1 MIHHFFTF
9 ILLVWLSIMSDF
21 AARIFLINSVLI
33 WFLDYQ
39 PYQYGSMLT
48 LNRYGSLADLKK
60 AYDAKKKREKASFG
74 SRLAASCQHLATGT
88 TQKLF
93 NKLTISSK
101 WSFDQMLKCRRS
113 KFKVTLEFSNKIS
126 KKNNVRLYFGF
137 HYDLSDINDSIGIFL
152 RLNQII
158 SADQVGCSVTVWALN
173 RFECVWKIVR
183 FS

>member
-1 MIHHFFTF
+1 MKYHFFVSYFHQRKLRHLFPMNIWYNIFFTF
-9 ILLVWLSIMSDF
+9 ILLVWLSIMSDS
-21 AARIFLINSVLI
+21 AARFFKINSVLI

-126 KKNNVRLYFGF
+126 KIQRLSLFGISSSQPGTD
-137 HYDLSDINDSIGIFL
+137 YCEQSGPLWDL
-152 RLNQII
+152 
-158 SADQVGCSVTVWALN
+158 
-173 RFECVWKIVR
+173 
-183 FS
+183 

>member
-1 MIHHFFTF
+1 MKYHFVCHIFMNENYGIFFYWTF
-9 ILLVWLSIMSDF
+9 DTPFFYFYTACLIVDYERF
-21 AARIFLINSVLI
+21 RCENFLINSVLI

-101 WSFDQMLKCRRS
+101 WSFDQMLKCIRS

-126 KKNNVRLYFGF
+126 KIQRLFLFG
-137 HYDLSDINDSIGIFL
+137 
-152 RLNQII
+152 I
-158 SADQVGCSVTVWALN
+158 SLWL
-173 RFECVWKIVR
+173 
-183 FS
+183 

>member
-1 MIHHFFTF
+1 
-9 ILLVWLSIMSDF
+9 
-21 AARIFLINSVLI
+21 
-33 WFLDYQ
+33 
-39 PYQYGSMLT
+39 MLT

-126 KKNNVRLYFGF
+126 KIQRLSLFGISSSVMIRGWWPWLNIGLNNSEVLIQRSWYRGPDTEVQFTEVHYRSWYRPLKRCWCKPENFRKCIVIRL
-137 HYDLSDINDSIGIFL
+137 LSA
-152 RLNQII
+152 QII
-158 SADQVGCSVTVWALN
+158 SSPFKTLKNIGRN
-173 RFECVWKIVR
+173 R
-183 FS
+183 

>member
-1 MIHHFFTF
+1 MIQYFFYFYTACLIVDYERF
-9 ILLVWLSIMSDF
+9 
-21 AARIFLINSVLI
+21 RCENFLINSVLI

-101 WSFDQMLKCRRS
+101 
-113 KFKVTLEFSNKIS
+113 
-126 KKNNVRLYFGF
+126 
-137 HYDLSDINDSIGIFL
+137 
-152 RLNQII
+152 
-158 SADQVGCSVTVWALN
+158 
-173 RFECVWKIVR
+173 
-183 FS
+183 